1 MLLAFRRLITHQ
13 LEASLGC
20 IEFRASLG
28 YSETMSQEKKKSKG
42 DPPHWHFDKLRRIL
56 DLHPSPELYF
66 NN

>member
-42 DPPHWHFDKLRRIL
+42 DPPPLAF
-56 DLHPSPELYF
+56 
-66 NN
+66 